1 MSPEVTQRI
10 THYTQ
15 QSWTPQYVK
24 LLVGMRVREICAY
37 LDAVLR
43 PARVDARHIL
53 IFAQGRSGTTLL
65 ANLLASTG
73 YYLDLGEP
81 LHLWTREVW
90 APEHYLRGLG
100 RRYKENVIAHVKG
113 SQLTRGRQRPVEVA
127 TFLRN
132 MLAEGWLIVHVRRRN
147 VAEQVLSECVALRR
161 GGYHKFDAVP
171 DSIRWWIDPAEFLER
186 YERRLGFMEQDDAAL
201 EGLSHLTI
209 SYEDDLLNAKY
220 HQVACDRVLATVGL
234 PSCPVRTNLHKIG
247 GADPWRQLENRS
259 EIAAA
264 LMARGLQ
271 GTAAP
276 VDKPRSAAVATER
289 E

>member
-1 MSPEVTQRI
+1 MTHRI

-15 QSWTPQYVK
+15 QPWTPQYFK
-24 LLVGMRVREICAY
+24 LLVGMRVREICSY
-37 LDAVLR
+37 LDAMLR

-73 YYLDLGEP
+73 HYVDLGEP

-100 RRYKENVIAHVKG
+100 RRYKGNVIAHVKG
-113 SQLTRGRQRPVEVA
+113 SQLARGRQRPVEAA

-132 MLAEGWLIVHVRRRN
+132 MVAEGWLIVHVRRQD

-161 GGYHKFDAVP
+161 GGYHKFDAIP
-171 DSIRWWIDPAEFLER
+171 ESIRWRIDPEEFLER
-186 YERRLGFMEQDDAAL
+186 YDRRLDFIEQDDAAL

-209 SYEDDLLNAKY
+209 GYEDDLLNAKC
-220 HQVACDRVLATVGL
+220 HQATSDRILAAVGL
-234 PSCPVRTNLHKIG
+234 PSCPVQTRLHKIG
-247 GADPWRQLENRS
+247 GSDPWRQLENRS

-271 GTAAP
+271 WTATP
-276 VDKPRSAAVATER
+276 VDEVRSASVATKGELN
-289 E
+289 

>member
-1 MSPEVTQRI
+1 MTQRV

-15 QSWTPQYVK
+15 QPWTPQYLK
-24 LLVGMRVREICAY
+24 LLVGMRVREFRSY
-37 LDAVLR
+37 LDAMLR
-43 PARVDARHIL
+43 SARVDARHIL

-73 YYLDLGEP
+73 HYDDLGEP

-90 APEHYLRGLG
+90 APERYLRGLG
-100 RRYKENVIAHVKG
+100 RRHKKNIIVHVKG
-113 SQLTRGRQRPVEVA
+113 SQLGRGRSKPVEAA

-132 MLAEGWLIVHVRRRN
+132 MVAEGWLIVHVRRRN

-161 GGYHKFDAVP
+161 GGYHKFDAAP
-171 DSIRWWIDPAEFLER
+171 ESIRWRIDPVEFLER

-209 SYEDDLLNAKY
+209 GYEDDLLNAKC
-220 HQVACDRVLATVGL
+220 HQVTCDRVLAAVEL

-247 GADPWRQLENRS
+247 GSDPREQLENYN
-259 EIAAA
+259 EIVSA
-264 LMARGLQ
+264 LSARGI
-271 GTAAP
+271 
-276 VDKPRSAAVATER
+276 VWRER
-289 E
+289 EP